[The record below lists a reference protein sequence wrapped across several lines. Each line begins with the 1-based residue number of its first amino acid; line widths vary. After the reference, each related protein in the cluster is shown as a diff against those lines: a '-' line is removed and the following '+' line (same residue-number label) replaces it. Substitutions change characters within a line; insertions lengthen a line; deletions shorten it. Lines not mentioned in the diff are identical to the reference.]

1 MQWSTFPMHKGRWAR
16 LRSLVKLLIGSL
28 FSGDRVWM
36 KTYPI
41 TLLHWLVVRW
51 HYRWMKVRER
61 DLRQILAH
69 IDEQC

>member
-1 MQWSTFPMHKGRWAR
+1 MIRGANDFLQDDTYW
-16 LRSLVKLLIGSL
+16 I
-28 FSGDRVWM
+28 

-41 TLLHWLVVRW
+41 TLLHWLAVRW